1 MLRPIAVVLFVALG
15 LGGVQADTP
24 QRFWIDAPAA
34 QPWIPALTAASV
46 RTGLPV
52 ALIAEL
58 IGTESGFRPTARCS
72 TSSAAGLGQ
81 QIRNNRVMARHKLD
95 RMVPAESIMGSA
107 LELRLGIDATGT
119 ISGALYAYGTTAALS
134 PARRRAMN
142 ARMEQAARYVPVAT
156 VVLTAR

>member
-1 MLRPIAVVLFVALG
+1 MMRPCALVLLLVLFA
-15 LGGVQADTP
+15 GGVSADTP
-24 QRFWIDAPAA
+24 TATFWVDRPVAR
-34 QPWIPALTAASV
+34 QYLPALQAAAD

-52 ALIAEL
+52 SLLAEL

-107 LELRLGIDATGT
+107 LELRLGMDATGT
-119 ISGALYAYGTTAALS
+119 ISGALYAYGTTAGLS

-142 ARMEQAARYVPVAT
+142 LRMEQAARHVP
-156 VVLTAR
+156 R